1 MDIIDLKNRISS
13 VNDEIDYLKNEI
25 NEIVNDTSFTEEE
38 KRYEIDILNQKIS
51 KKLELLNKYQKEQ
64 SSIEIDHDMAMINN
78 LKIKAVKSLS
88 GIVTAEQLTYYQN
101 LLNTNDMNTLK
112 SVLDSINEIV
122 RTDYINKITNIES
135 FDPNSPYRFVCHSI
149 SDIGFDVNQGYD
161 GNYISCSIL

>member
-78 LKIKAVKSLS
+78 
-88 GIVTAEQLTYYQN
+88 
-101 LLNTNDMNTLK
+101 
-112 SVLDSINEIV
+112 
-122 RTDYINKITNIES
+122 
-135 FDPNSPYRFVCHSI
+135 
-149 SDIGFDVNQGYD
+149 
-161 GNYISCSIL
+161 

>member
-135 FDPNSPYRFVCHSI
+135 FDPNSPYRFV
-149 SDIGFDVNQGYD
+149 
-161 GNYISCSIL
+161 